1 MTNTEVIKRFSEAFG
16 KRDAETINELVVEN
30 YVFEGPMATINSRN
44 ELIEFMQNMPME
56 FTESEHTYIEQNNKV
71 SKSFV
76 VDFAVP
82 PIGAVDMCEV
92 FTLEDGKI
100 THAKMFYDTALFPK
114 PEEQA
119 A

>member
-1 MTNTEVIKRFSEAFG
+1 
-16 KRDAETINELVVEN
+16 
-30 YVFEGPMATINSRN
+30 MATINSQN

-114 PEEQA
+114 PEEKA